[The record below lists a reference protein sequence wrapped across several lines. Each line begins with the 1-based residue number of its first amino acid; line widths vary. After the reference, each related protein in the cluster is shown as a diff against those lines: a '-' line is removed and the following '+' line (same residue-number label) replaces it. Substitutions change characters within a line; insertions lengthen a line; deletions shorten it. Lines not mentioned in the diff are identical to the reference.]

1 MKNFKTSMVGML
13 VVALAAATPG
23 LAQKAPEKKPMMHQG
38 MSCQSKLNL
47 SAEQK
52 EELQKMRLDFQKE
65 MLPLKTKLQTKML
78 EFRQLRLENAETEK
92 INAKIDEIAQVRAE
106 LQKKSYAH
114 HLEVRKIL
122 NEEQKKIFD
131 NACAHFGT
139 HMGSGHMGFGRSM
152 DCKGSH
158 HGHGKMGHKKEKGH
172 TSGHQKKGLSH

>member
-1 MKNFKTSMVGML
+1 MVGML
-13 VVALAAATPG
+13 VVALAAAVPG
-23 LAQKAPEKKPMMHQG
+23 IAQKGPEKKPMMHQE

-65 MLPLKTKLQTKML
+65 MLPLKTELQTKRL
-78 EFRQLRLENAETEK
+78 EFRKLRLENAETEK
-92 INAKIDEIAQVRAE
+92 INAKIDEIAQVRAK
-106 LQKKSYAH
+106 LKKKAYAH
-114 HLEVRKIL
+114 HQEVREIL
-122 NEEQKKIFD
+122 TEEQKKIFD

-158 HGHGKMGHKKEKGH
+158 HGHEKMGHEKHEKKKGH
-172 TSGHQKKGLSH
+172 TSSCQKKHRR